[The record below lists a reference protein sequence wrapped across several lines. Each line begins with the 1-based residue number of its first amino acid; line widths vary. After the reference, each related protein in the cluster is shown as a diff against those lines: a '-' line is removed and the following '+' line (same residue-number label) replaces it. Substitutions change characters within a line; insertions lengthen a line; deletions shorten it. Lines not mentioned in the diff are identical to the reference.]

1 MTDRF
6 AVAYS
11 DDGKII
17 DFLSNSLLE
26 PTPEEEVRQRF
37 LRTLHFEYGYP
48 KNLMRREAAIQSG
61 SKELTDKAGNP
72 IRADIV
78 VYLDK
83 AACDSKNQGKIHF
96 VVECKAPT
104 KTDGYGQLVSYIFN
118 TSSEGGV
125 WFNGSGEDDEIEYYR
140 RFAKPKNDLRSWI
153 GIPRH
158 GESWDALGRRKKSD
172 LLRPKDIRGLLRRC
186 HNRLHGRGSDGEEE
200 DLTMDMVRI
209 ILSKAID
216 EEKSSEL
223 PEFYC
228 TPEEYQTKK
237 GIENCAQRI
246 ASLFDEVKNL
256 NADVFSEHEKITVGP
271 RAIADVAVELQDYQL
286 LSDLSAAS
294 DWDIMGHAYE
304 QYTSTYMKRV
314 RGQFFTNRLVID
326 LLVAMVDPKYSDTIL
341 DPAGGSGGFLTG
353 AMRYVRH
360 KILSGSG
367 STISKQRQ
375 LDRHRTRLF
384 MVEISRRLV
393 KVAKTAMILNGDGHT
408 GMTAGDSLGDYD
420 RFDKTIVAQADQR
433 TPTIILT
440 NPPFAGVGEGRI
452 THDDVLRRFD
462 CGHRWINEDGAYTMT
477 SDLLS
482 DGAPPEMLF
491 FDRCIDWLA
500 PGGKLGIV
508 LPKSFLDTQT
518 YRAART
524 VLFRECKLLAVI
536 NCHKNTFQP
545 HTGVR
550 TCLIVLE
557 KKQEVDDDAGDYP
570 IFMAISRRIGQD
582 SEGVPIFKRDA
593 QNNALDEIDHDLDE
607 ILESFKKLQEGTLLS
622 SGYFFTVNRSD
633 IDDLLRINPQMFL
646 PHLNETLEQVEKID
660 GCDGWSVSALSQ
672 LEQGMKI
679 FKGPRFKSENMIVE
693 EVSATTEYY
702 FTPSAI
708 LQEKSDSVKILD
720 VSRANSKQ
728 LSTISAIRV
737 KRGDIVI
744 TRSGSIGRVAFIT
757 HRYHDAIV
765 SDDLIRV
772 RIDDLDLRHYVFHFL
787 QTRYAQ
793 EQMQRNEYGAI
804 QQHLEPEHIR
814 NLLVP
819 VPSDWQEV
827 RPIVDAVERSIALRE
842 ELEATTEQVNKDIED
857 RISGLIGAALAEETP
872 TGHN

>member
-1 MTDRF
+1 MANRF
-6 AVAYS
+6 DVTYA
-11 DDGKII
+11 DDGKIV
-17 DFLSNSLLE
+17 DFLEEMLLE
-26 PTPEEEVRQRF
+26 PRPEEVVRQRF

-48 KNLMRREAAIQSG
+48 KNFLRREVAIQSG
-61 SKELTDKAGNP
+61 SKELTDKTGSP

-83 AACDSKNQGKIHF
+83 DACASKNQGKIHF
-96 VVECKAPT
+96 VVECKAPN

-118 TSSEGGV
+118 TSAAGGV
-125 WFNGSGEDDEIEYYR
+125 WFNGSGDDDEIEYYR
-140 RFAKPKNDLRSWI
+140 RISKPKNELRSWI
-153 GIPRH
+153 GIPRN
-158 GESWDALGRRKKSD
+158 GESWDALGRRKKDD

-216 EEKSSEL
+216 EEKSSYL

-228 TPEEYQTKK
+228 TPEEYSSKS
-237 GIENCAQRI
+237 GIEICAKRI
-246 ASLFDEVKNL
+246 YNLFNEVKAL
-256 NADVFSEHEKITVGP
+256 NTDVFFEHERITVGP
-271 RAIADVAVELQDYQL
+271 RAIADVVVELQDYQL

-326 LLVAMVDPKYSDTIL
+326 LLVAMTDPKYTDTIL

-353 AMRYVRH
+353 AMRYVRQ
-360 KILSGSG
+360 KILTGAGSE
-367 STISKQRQ
+367 ISKQRQ

-384 MVEISRRLV
+384 MVEISKRLV

-408 GMTAGDSLGDYD
+408 GMNTGDSLDEYSS
-420 RFDKTIVAQADQR
+420 FDKTIVAQANR
-433 TPTIILT
+433 GTPNIILT

-452 THDDVLRRFD
+452 THHDVLRRFE
-462 CGHRWINEDGAYTMT
+462 CGHRWLNEDGTYTMST
-477 SDLLS
+477 DLLS

-491 FDRCIDWLA
+491 FERCIDWLT
-500 PGGKLGIV
+500 PGGRLGIV

-524 VLFRECKLLAVI
+524 ILFRDCRLLAVI

-557 KKQEVDDDAGDYP
+557 KKMDPEDDIGDYTL
-570 IFMAISRRIGQD
+570 FMAISRRIGQD
-582 SEGVPIFKRDA
+582 SEGVPILKRDA
-593 QNNALDEIDHDLDE
+593 QNNLLDEIDHDLDE
-607 ILESFKKLQEGTLLS
+607 ILDAYNELRDGMLVP
-622 SGYFFTVNRSD
+622 SGYYFAVNLSE
-633 IDDLLRINPQMFL
+633 IDDHLRINPQMFL

-660 GCDGWSVSALSQ
+660 GCRSWSVSALSQ
-672 LEQGMKI
+672 LEHGMRI
-679 FKGPRFKSENMIVE
+679 FKDPRFKSENIIVE
-693 EVSATTEYY
+693 EETDDTEYY

-708 LQEKSDSVKILD
+708 LQEKSDSVKILN
-720 VSRANSKQ
+720 VSRASTRQ
-728 LSTISAIRV
+728 LAMINAIRV
-737 KRGDIVI
+737 RRGDIVV
-744 TRSGSIGRVAFIT
+744 TRSGSIGRVAYIT
-757 HRYHDAIV
+757 QRYDNAIV

-772 RIDDLDLRHYVFHFL
+772 RIQNADLRSYVFHFL
-787 QTRYAQ
+787 QTHYAQ
-793 EQMQRNEYGAI
+793 DQMLRNEYGAI

-819 VPSDWQEV
+819 VPDSWDEV
-827 RPIVDAVERSIALRE
+827 RNIINDVERTIALRE
-842 ELEATTEQVNKDIED
+842 ELEVTTSHVNTLLEDCIGSLIETAVAGE
-857 RISGLIGAALAEETP
+857 RS
-872 TGHN
+872 